1 MILKTMIVIFALTVA
16 IGGFGLW
23 LWIDAIVLPKRPNYY
38 LRYSAIGGALFC
50 TACSASFV
58 ALVVLQSGQR
68 LMGIGIL
75 LGLLWGVIVGIGMA
89 SPYWIAKKAKGHSDV
104 TGDNSHV

>member
-1 MILKTMIVIFALTVA
+1 MILKTMMAIFALTVA

-23 LWIDAIVLPKRPNYY
+23 LWIDAIVLPKRPDCY
-38 LRYSAIGGALFC
+38 LRYSVVGGALFC
-50 TACSASFV
+50 IACSASFV

-68 LMGIGIL
+68 LIGIGVL
-75 LGLLWGVIVGIGMA
+75 LGLLWGVIVSVGMA
-89 SPYWIAKKAKGHSDV
+89 SPYWIAKRARDRSDV